1 MWAHYLVT
9 LYRALTRHRLYAALN
24 VLGLAVG
31 IAVFLVLTL
40 FVRFQT
46 GFESFVPHARNIYV
60 VRERWTLPGLPP
72 QAYNST
78 MGGLLEELK
87 TDFPQLQGVRLDR
100 DGVIVRQGAASATDY
115 ATFVDPNFFQVFD
128 LPLVAGSGAGALNDP
143 TSLIVTQTNARKY
156 FGSASPLGRSLTL
169 SVEGVAHVYH
179 IVGVLKDLPANTDLK
194 IEMLA
199 RLVPAWFN
207 PPDNP
212 YFYHWGSSSLQTYL
226 KIADPAQARTLDS
239 NFDAFTDRHGAKD
252 LGRSPPPHTAYR
264 LRLAPLT
271 SLHLIEPADATT
283 VVTLGSVG
291 LLTLLIAALNYVNL
305 ATARGGLRARE
316 VALRKVMGA
325 TRRALVVQF
334 LAEAT
339 ASAAIA
345 GLLGLALTELA
356 LPLVNAAGGTSLVLQ
371 YLGAD
376 SVLIPLTLVVLVV
389 GLGAG
394 LYPAL
399 ILSQFQP
406 AAVLASARSPGG
418 GRMGARVRE
427 GLVAA
432 QFAIAIGFTICTAVL
447 LSQTRYIQTA
457 SLGFRRDGLILVR
470 SFGYNELSASQRA
483 ALIDVFHGLPG
494 VITATQSDTAP
505 GEDSNNNA
513 DTMSRPGLTGPEP
526 SITWTQTGP
535 DYFTT
540 YDAKLLA
547 GRWMDRAHG
556 MDDTSALGLTPAQR
570 DAQGGSVILNV
581 QAVKRFQFA
590 SPTAA
595 VGEQVQE
602 DTRRNTKRNYTVV
615 GVVQDIRFHS
625 PREQVRPMLYYF
637 RAKVIDNQPI
647 AAVRFSGA
655 DPRLVMNRMQAAWR
669 QIAPAVPFE
678 AKTVEANLSD
688 YYRPD
693 RQRSR
698 LFTIGALLAVLIGC
712 VGLYGLASFNT
723 ARRVRE
729 IGIRKTLG
737 ASTADILRLLVG
749 QFLRPVALANLV
761 AWPLAWLAMRSWLG
775 GFDQRIALGP
785 LYFVAATLL
794 TLAVALATV
803 IGQALLVA
811 RAEPAKALRHD

>member
-1 MWAHYLVT
+1 MLGHYLVT
-9 LYRALTRHRLYAALN
+9 LYRSLIRHRLYAALN

-46 GFESFVPHARNIYV
+46 SFDSFIPHARDIYV
-60 VRERWTLPGLPP
+60 VRQSWTLPGLPP
-72 QAYNST
+72 QAANIT
-78 MGGLLEELK
+78 MGGLIEELQ
-87 TDFPQLQGVRLDR
+87 TDFPQLQGVRLNR
-100 DGVIVRQGAASATDY
+100 DGVIVRQGGVSAADH
-115 ATFVDPNFFQVFD
+115 ATFVDPTFFQVFD
-128 LPLVAGSGAGALNDP
+128 LPLVAGSGAGTLNDP
-143 TSLIVTQTNARKY
+143 TSLIVTQTSARKY

-169 SVEGVAHVYH
+169 SVEGVTHAYH

-207 PPDNP
+207 TPDQP
-212 YFYHWGSSSLQTYL
+212 YFYHWGSSLLETYL
-226 KIADPAQARTLDS
+226 KIADPAQARALDAD
-239 NFDAFTDRHGAKD
+239 FDAFVDRYGAKD
-252 LGRSPPPHTAYR
+252 MGRSPPPHTQIH
-264 LRLAPLT
+264 LRLAPLK

-283 VVTLGSVG
+283 VVTLGIVG

-305 ATARGGLRARE
+305 ATARAGLRARE

-325 TRRALVVQF
+325 TRRALVLQF
-334 LAEAT
+334 LAEAV
-339 ASAAIA
+339 AAAALA
-345 GLLGLALTELA
+345 GLIGLALTELA
-356 LPLVNAAGGTSLVLQ
+356 LPLVNAAGGTNLALH

-376 SVLIPLTLVVLVV
+376 SVLIPLVGVVLVV
-389 GLGAG
+389 GFGAG
-394 LYPAL
+394 IYPAL
-399 ILSQFQP
+399 ILSQFRP
-406 AAVLASARSPGG
+406 AAVLASARTPGG

-432 QFAIAIGFTICTAVL
+432 QFAIAIGFTVCTAVL
-447 LSQTRYIQTA
+447 LSQTRYIRTA
-457 SLGFRRDGLILVR
+457 SLGFRRDGLILVK
-470 SFGYNELSASQRA
+470 SFSYNELSTSQRA
-483 ALIDVFHGLPG
+483 ALMDAFHGLPG
-494 VITATQSDTAP
+494 VVSATESDTAP
-505 GEDSNNNA
+505 GEDNNANA
-513 DTMSRPGLTGPEP
+513 DTMTRPGLIGREP
-526 SITWTQTGP
+526 SITYTHTGP
-535 DYFTT
+535 NYFTT
-540 YDAKLLA
+540 YGAKLLA

-556 MDDTSALGLTPAQR
+556 MDDTSALGLTLAQR
-570 DAQGGSVILNV
+570 DAQGGSVIIND
-581 QAVKRFQFA
+581 QAVKSFQFA
-590 SPTAA
+590 GPSAA
-595 VGEQVQE
+595 LGQHVQE
-602 DTRRNTKRNYTVV
+602 DTQRNTKRNYTIV

-625 PREQVRPMLYYF
+625 PREQVRPTLYYF
-637 RAKVIDNQPI
+637 NSGAIGNQPI
-647 AAVRFSGA
+647 AAVRFSDS
-655 DPRLVMNRMQAAWR
+655 DPRLVMNRLQAAWR

-693 RQRSR
+693 QQRSR
-698 LFTIGALLAVLIGC
+698 LFTIGAVLAVLIGC

-775 GFDQRIALGP
+775 GFDQRISLSP

-794 TLAVALATV
+794 TLLVAMATI

-811 RAEPAKALRHD
+811 RAEPAKALRHE